1 MKGIPVV
8 LETGHPLGMERSCMR
23 LLPVCLVLSQTVSL
37 VAAWSSVDL
46 RVGPYLQNFTPNS
59 ITVMWETTQSVKGWV
74 EYGHS
79 IELGTRVDGAE
90 TATHEVEISGL
101 EPATRYYYK
110 VAWEGGESAVT
121 WLKTAP
127 PIGHRNLRLVAYGDS
142 RSDPETHSKIVS
154 RIKEVNP
161 DFVINSGDLVQN
173 GKVYEQWKPQFF
185 DPLQPLIQNVC
196 LFTLLGNHEGNAPEY
211 YNYLCL
217 PKNGG
222 NEAWWSTDIGNIHLV
237 GLDSNTSF
245 NASSPGSPQY
255 EWLKKDLA
263 STRQEWTVVCF
274 HHPLFSFHPTRGIN
288 ETRWDWQPLFQ
299 EMGVDL
305 VLVGHDHQYG
315 RTFPIGPFTNDPAK
329 GVVHITSGG
338 GGANLYPV
346 HDFGY
351 SSARRATYN
360 LVVFDVEG
368 DRMIGRA
375 LDHLG
380 NGLDSFV
387 IDKKTPVSPETFIS
401 YEMMVLE
408 QEISDTLGKVQ
419 PDALEEDT
427 KNLEYTL
434 QSSVVFGS
442 TVTATILPRGDSDW
456 QLTTKPSLAV
466 LPPGEPLRMELSAAR
481 EKRDQP
487 VFPLPE
493 MTLHVAAD
501 ASNRDFRAPVLG
513 FRNTDI
519 ELMPFR
525 VSVPT
530 YLSLPPA
537 QTDPQINGVANEEAW
552 KSAQPLAAFFETK
565 TTRTPHQGTTARVLR
580 SSKGNLLVSAEMT
593 QSPAKVADQP
603 YDREDDLY
611 LERNE
616 YFAVRL
622 SDGNKVWT
630 FLVCPNGNGADIEG
644 GDTKWDA
651 EGYTF
656 AAKPSEKGWTAEM
669 EIPSQVFPTPLI
681 QLGINLV
688 RFDLA
693 NMEISE
699 WVPSYGKGR
708 DAHGLYAKFSQN

>member
-1 MKGIPVV
+1 MHKK
-8 LETGHPLGMERSCMR
+8 
-23 LLPVCLVLSQTVSL
+23 LLTLLFLITFSVSSGWCS
-37 VAAWSSVDL
+37 AEL

-59 ITVMWETTQSVKGWV
+59 ITVMWETTQSTKGWV
-74 EYGHS
+74 EYGPS
-79 IELGTRVDGAE
+79 AALGTRVDGAE
-90 TATHEVEISGL
+90 TATHEIEITGL
-101 EPATRYYYK
+101 DPSTRYYYK
-110 VAWEGGESAVT
+110 VAWEGGESPVT

-127 PIGHRNLRLVAYGDS
+127 PIGHRNLRFVAYGDS

-154 RIKEVNP
+154 RIMEVNP
-161 DFVINSGDLVQN
+161 DFVFNSGDLVQS

-185 DPLQPLIQNVC
+185 DPLQPLVQNVC
-196 LFTLLGNHEGNAPEY
+196 LFTVLGNHEGNAPEY

-222 NEAWWSTDIGNIHLV
+222 NEAWWSTDFGNIHFV

-245 NASSPGSPQY
+245 NAAGPGSPQY

-263 STRQEWTVVCF
+263 ATKQEWIIVCF
-274 HHPLFSFHPTRGIN
+274 HHPLFSFHPTRGIS
-288 ETRWDWQPLFQ
+288 EIRWDWQPIFQ

-338 GGANLYPV
+338 GGATLYPV

-351 SSARRATYN
+351 SAARRATYN
-360 LVVFDVEG
+360 FVVFDIDG
-368 DRMIGRA
+368 DRIVGRA

-401 YEMMVLE
+401 YEMLE
-408 QEISDTLGKVQ
+408 MEKELSDNLAKTKPVQ
-419 PDALEEDT
+419 LDANT
-427 KNLEYTL
+427 KKMETRID
-434 QSSVVFGS
+434 SSVVFGS
-442 TVTATILPRGDSDW
+442 TVTAAILPRGSSDW
-456 QLTTKPSLAV
+456 QLSAKPTQSV
-466 LPPGEPLRMELSAAR
+466 LPPGKPLQMELSATR
-481 EKRDQP
+481 EAVDQP

-493 MTLHVAAD
+493 MTLRVKAD
-501 ASNRDFRAPVLG
+501 GSGKDYRAPILG

-525 VSVPT
+525 VSVPV
-530 YLSLPPA
+530 SL
-537 QTDPQINGVANEEAW
+537 TI
-552 KSAQPLAAFFETK
+552 PLAEKNPVIDGKLGAEEWKNGQSPGPFFETK
-565 TTRTPHQGTTARVLR
+565 TTRIPARETIARILMT
-580 SSKGNLLVSAEMT
+580 KDGNLLVSAEMA
-593 QSPAKVADQP
+593 QSPVKVANQP

-616 YFAVRL
+616 YFAVRI
-622 SDGNKVWT
+622 SDGTSVWT
-630 FLVCPNGNGADIEG
+630 FMVCPNGNGADIRMN
-644 GDTKWDA
+644 DTKWDA
-651 EGYTF
+651 EGFTY
-656 AAKPSEKGWTAEM
+656 AAQPCERGWAAEM
-669 EIPSQVFPTPLI
+669 EIPGKSLPQAIRDLR
-681 QLGINLV
+681 INMA

-699 WVPSYGKGR
+699 WVPTYGKGR
-708 DAHGLYAKFSQN
+708 DVSALYARISTN